1 MNNELPHPQRPW
13 YREPM
18 MALVLGLPLLSVVAG
33 FSLLGIAI
41 SAGGADAI
49 PQEVRRTGKAQ
60 VGDIAADAQAQAL
73 GLRAQLRVDR
83 STGAVEV
90 DFIEGDALDDA
101 RLELRLI
108 HPTAAASD
116 IEVPLVRHNAGY
128 VGRLDATRRHDWK
141 VVLSPADQQWRLI
154 ARLAADADDVRL
166 HPALTDH

>member
-1 MNNELPHPQRPW
+1 MNQDTPETTRPW

-18 MALVLGLPLLSVVAG
+18 MVLVLGLPMMSVVAG

-41 SAGGADAI
+41 HAGGADAI

-60 VGDIAADAQAQAL
+60 VGDIAADAHAEAL

-83 STGAVEV
+83 GTGAVAL
-90 DFIEGDALDDA
+90 DFVEGEAPDDA

-108 HPTAAASD
+108 HPTAAAGD
-116 IEVPLVRHNAGY
+116 IEVPLVRHNSRY
-128 VGRLDATRRHDWK
+128 IGRLEATRRHDWK

-154 ARLAADADDVRL
+154 ARLAADADGVRL
-166 HPALTDH
+166 HPALTDN

>member
-1 MNNELPHPQRPW
+1 MNNDLARAPRPW

-18 MALVLGLPLLSVVAG
+18 MALVLGLPLMSVIAG

-41 SAGGADAI
+41 NAGGADAI

-60 VGDIAADAQAQAL
+60 VGDIAADARAQAL

-83 STGAVEV
+83 STGAVAL
-90 DFIEGDALDDA
+90 DFLEGDVPDESQ
-101 RLELRLI
+101 LELRLI

-116 IEVPLVRHNAGY
+116 ITVPMVRHNAGY
-128 VGRLDATRRHDWK
+128 VGRLEATRRHDWQ
-141 VVLSPADQQWRLI
+141 VVLAPADHDWRLI

>member
-1 MNNELPHPQRPW
+1 MNNDLPNPPRPW

-18 MALVLGLPLLSVVAG
+18 MALVLGLPMLSMVAG

-41 SAGGADAI
+41 NAGGADAI

-60 VGDIAADAQAQAL
+60 VGSIAADARAEAL

-83 STGAVEV
+83 STGAV
-90 DFIEGDALDDA
+90 ALDFVEGRIADDD
-101 RLELRLI
+101 RLALRLI
-108 HPTAAASD
+108 HPTAAAGD

-128 VGRLDATRRHDWK
+128 IGRMDATRRHDWK
-141 VVLSPADQQWRLI
+141 VELAPVDQDWRLI